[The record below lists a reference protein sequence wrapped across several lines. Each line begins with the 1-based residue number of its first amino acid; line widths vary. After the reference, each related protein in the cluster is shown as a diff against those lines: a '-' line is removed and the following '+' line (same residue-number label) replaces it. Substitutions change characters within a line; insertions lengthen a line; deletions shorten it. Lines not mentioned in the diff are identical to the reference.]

1 LHLAVCCLLLL
12 LVACCLVPG
21 ACCLLTADCWIFPV
35 VHFPLMSYHPCS
47 GMVVFVADYYGMNN
61 DDTNKTQ
68 IKTAL
73 TQVYPAFLADTDKAQ
88 RIAKLSLSQLTKLP
102 NVRFVS

>member
-1 LHLAVCCLLLL
+1 MLYHLH
-12 LVACCLVPG
+12 
-21 ACCLLTADCWIFPV
+21 
-35 VHFPLMSYHPCS
+35 S

-88 RIAKLSLSQLTKLP
+88 RIAKLGLTQLTKLP
-102 NVRFVS
+102 NVRVVLWFLQPVFVTKL